1 MKFFAAALLFAAT
14 VVALPQPGD
23 VNTGGNKV
31 KYPVSNKT
39 TLKQAQNT
47 CGNDAK
53 VSCCNE
59 ATYTKDVTNNA
70 NGPLAGVL
78 QSALGAGS
86 GGLGLFGQCNDLSLN
101 VPVLN
106 VVGGGLDQLVE
117 QKCKQNI
124 ACCQDTKSDANGNL
138 IGVAI
143 PCVALGS
150 LI

>member
-1 MKFFAAALLFAAT
+1 MKFFATALLFAAT

-23 VNTGGNKV
+23 GNGGSGNNNV
-31 KYPVSNKT
+31 KYPVGNKT
-39 TLKQAQNT
+39 TLKQAQNK

-70 NGPLAGVL
+70 DGPLAGVL

-101 VPVLN
+101 
-106 VVGGGLDQLVE
+106 GM
-117 QKCKQNI
+117 I
-124 ACCQDTKSDANGNL
+124 AFRFISMRITTH
-138 IGVAI
+138 
-143 PCVALGS
+143 
-150 LI
+150 